1 MIDTKQTLAGLGL
14 AACTT
19 LAAAGDQAQFHP
31 LGFSESGQYYAFAQT
46 GTQDGSGFPYAEVG
60 VVDVAK
66 NDLVA
71 SKTVLIESESGASPE
86 RALKQALGEVKLKRF
101 GIVKG
106 QETGEN
112 LLWREPGDAD
122 AGAPNRFTFMS
133 MGHGPAVEQEP
144 EYEIVVETTKTAPP
158 ADDPF
163 CAELG
168 GAQRLKLS
176 LAGRE
181 RSDGAVRVLQDD
193 QRLPRSRACPLGY
206 QVRGIVEYGQGLA
219 VVLAY
224 TRPGFEGPD
233 TRYMVVTG
241 NVVPQPCPSPDPGKQ
256 SAGDQPRDMHLRRRG
271 WTRFDF
277 SPSASLI

>member
-1 MIDTKQTLAGLGL
+1 MIDTKQTLKQTVKQTLAGLGL
-14 AACTT
+14 AAWTV
-19 LAAAGDQAQFHP
+19 LAAAGDQAQFRP

-46 GTQDGSGFPYAEVG
+46 GIQDGSGFPYAEVG
-60 VVDVAK
+60 VVEVAR

-71 SKTVLIESESGASPE
+71 SKSVVIQSETGASPE
-86 RALKQALGEVKLKRF
+86 RALKQALGEINLKRF
-101 GIVKG
+101 GIVKE
-106 QETGEN
+106 QEEGEQ
-112 LLWREPGDAD
+112 LLSREPGDA
-122 AGAPNRFTFMS
+122 GAKAPARFTFMS

-144 EYEIVVETTKTAPP
+144 EYEIVVETTKTAPS

-163 CAELG
+163 CADMG

-176 LAGRE
+176 LVGRE

-193 QRLPRSRACPLGY
+193 RRLPKRRACPLGY
-206 QVRGIVEYGQGLA
+206 QVRGVIEYGEGLV

-241 NVVPQPCPSPDPGKQ
+241 LVPAAND
-256 SAGDQPRDMHLRRRG
+256 
-271 WTRFDF
+271 
-277 SPSASLI
+277 